1 MNQSVNPDAPGA
13 QGAGGGTTNLQQYLV
28 LDPNEM
34 LDRAVKSAPG
44 NRVMMT
50 WVKAN
55 TATLKQLLGGK

>member
-1 MNQSVNPDAPGA
+1 
-13 QGAGGGTTNLQQYLV
+13 GGSTTNLQQYLV